1 MPTIKTSG
9 GKVLTTAGTGLPK
22 VRCECCSPCS
32 LYPAFPVLLEPDPE
46 DEEAG
51 YIQWTADTDNLPTSI
66 DFYGTTLYKSGTG
79 YGDTTNGVIL
89 EGEKW
94 AVYIEGVR
102 TERDYLISGGIAD
115 FFGDTY
121 TVEWDTYTVTVTRSG
136 CATWGGAFTPDGCPP
151 GGVILT
157 LEDTGWGVTAIS
169 LLPGGMAACYL
180 FGAMKYPD
188 SPQSSPTGSY
198 GGTFTVS

>member
-1 MPTIKTSG
+1 MPTIKTSD

-46 DEEAG
+46 DPEAG
-51 YIQWTADTDNLPTSI
+51 FIQWTADTDNLPASI
-66 DFYGTTLYKSGTG
+66 DFYGTTLYKSGTS

-102 TERDYLISGGIAD
+102 TERDYLISGGITD

-121 TVEWDTYTVTVTRSG
+121 TVEWDTYTVTVTRSSCG
-136 CATWGGAFTPDGCPP
+136 AWGGAFTPGECPT
-151 GGVILT
+151 GGVILK
-157 LEDTGWGVTAIS
+157 LADEGWSVQALS
-169 LLPGGMAACYL
+169 LTEGGMAACYL
-180 FGAMKYPD
+180 EAAVKYP
-188 SPQSSPTGSY
+188 STPESSPTGSY

>member
-9 GKVLTTAGTGLPK
+9 GAVLLKSGKVSCG
-22 VRCECCSPCS
+22 CCSGCQT
-32 LYPAFPVLLEPDPE
+32 YPAFPVLLEPDPE
-46 DEEAG
+46 DPEAG
-51 YIQWTADTDNLPTSI
+51 FIQWTADSANLPTSI
-66 DFYGTTLYKSGTG
+66 DFYGTTLYKSGTS
-79 YGDTTNGVIL
+79 YGNTTNGVIL

-121 TVEWDTYTVTVTRSG
+121 TVEWDTYTVTVTRSS
-136 CATWGGAFTPDGCPP
+136 CATWGGAFTPDGCPA

-157 LEDTGWGVTAIS
+157 LADEGWSVQAVS
-169 LLPGGMAACYL
+169 LTEGGGPCYAA
-180 FGAMKYPD
+180 GAAKYPD
-188 SPQSSPTGSY
+188 TPESSPTGSY
-198 GGTFTVS
+198 GGTFTVL